1 MTLYSAWTLLG
12 CCSNWEHGVV
22 AMLSRS
28 QILSDGVVVHW
39 LVTDFLYVSLEESL
53 VLLVKL
59 VLSLSSPDES
69 VVSFAT

>member
-1 MTLYSAWTLLG
+1 MTLHSAWILLG
-12 CCSNWEHGVV
+12 CCSNWEHGAV

-28 QILSDGVVVHW
+28 EILSDEVVHW

>member
-1 MTLYSAWTLLG
+1 MTLHSAWTLLG
-12 CCSNWEHGVV
+12 CCRNWEHGAV

-28 QILSDGVVVHW
+28 EILSDGVVHW

>member
-12 CCSNWEHGVV
+12 CCSNWEDGVV

-28 QILSDGVVVHW
+28 EILSDGVVHW